1 MIGNEQREDK
11 RMKRFELYRDK
22 ERRKVNTASP
32 FDRGTKR
39 EVGRERG
46 KKEKRVKVVRE
57 EGKDGSRCD

>member
-1 MIGNEQREDK
+1 VIGNEQREDK

-39 EVGRERG
+39 EVGRREGRKRRG
-46 KKEKRVKVVRE
+46 
-57 EGKDGSRCD
+57 

>member
-46 KKEKRVKVVRE
+46 EKEKRVK
-57 EGKDGSRCD
+57 GS